1 MYIYYER
8 LNMSKSILIQFASIM
23 LFYAILACLIGP
35 LLFYYTIS
43 RTVNGAGNGFI
54 AGSILSIVLWL
65 TVGKKMIK

>member
-1 MYIYYER
+1 
-8 LNMSKSILIQFASIM
+8 MSKSMLTQFASIM

-43 RTVNGAGNGFI
+43 KTVNGAGNGFI